1 MNFKNNLSS
10 SLLKIMVRNDLGAGS
25 YKTKWVD
32 LMIAEVFTS
41 AFKAPVFLYL
51 GIGCTLPKHGLL

>member
-1 MNFKNNLSS
+1 
-10 SLLKIMVRNDLGAGS
+10 MVRNDLGAGS

-41 AFKAPVFLYL
+41 AFKAPIFLYL

>member
-1 MNFKNNLSS
+1 M
-10 SLLKIMVRNDLGAGS
+10 IWEQGA
-25 YKTKWVD
+25 TKPRVD

-51 GIGCTLPKHGLL
+51 GIGCNTA